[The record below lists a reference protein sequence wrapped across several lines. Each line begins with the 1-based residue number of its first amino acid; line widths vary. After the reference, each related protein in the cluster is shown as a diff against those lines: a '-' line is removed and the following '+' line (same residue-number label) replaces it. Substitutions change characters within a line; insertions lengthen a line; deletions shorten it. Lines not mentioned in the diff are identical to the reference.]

1 MAEPVRVL
9 HVDDEPGFVELTT
22 ELLPNEDG
30 RIEVE
35 TATSAAE
42 GLDRLADG
50 EIDCVVSDYD
60 MPGTNG
66 IEFLEA
72 VREEYPELPFILFTG
87 KGSEEIASDAI
98 SAGVTDYL
106 QKKGGTDQYALLANR
121 IGHAVEALLARE
133 RSERRKREYRT
144 LIESSPASIIVLD
157 RGYDILYLN
166 PSAAETLGCDEPDDL
181 VGTSAWQFVH
191 PDDDEAA
198 RERVEQVFAE
208 REPAGT
214 REYRLITLDDT
225 ERYARGNI
233 VPVTFEGGQAAQIVF
248 TDVTEQKQREAALKQ
263 ERERFSALFEE
274 FPEPT
279 IACGY
284 ENGTTIV
291 RAVNSAFVETFGY
304 DPDVAIGTAIKDLVV
319 PPTEHAQQQAERLK
333 QRVKSG
339 EQVDAVVRRQTA
351 DSTRWFNLRNVS
363 VPGVDDID
371 GYVVYADVH
380 ERVRREEQFKQ
391 LHDGTRELL
400 GADDEAAV
408 AETVATVAKEVLGYE
423 YTAVRFADEDA
434 GELRPAAATAEADK
448 TLGTRPPY
456 PLRGDNPH
464 ASAYEHGAPVVYDD
478 VREADDDYDRGLAR
492 SAMYLPIGE
501 HGVVK
506 ISALTVGAFDRS
518 DIEIASILTANAQ
531 AALDRLGREVEIDR
545 VRDRYQAFVEHASDI
560 VALLDEDGIVQ
571 YQSPAAERVVG
582 HSNEEIVGRRIF
594 EMVHPEDRE
603 RVTERFQEMVDLETD
618 GEPVTAEF
626 RVRDADG
633 DWLWIESVG
642 GGKLP
647 GDSEE
652 YVVTSREITERKRRE
667 QELERYETIVEIAGD
682 GVYTL
687 DEHGCIT
694 FVNESLATYTGY
706 DREELLGEPVSLL
719 LTDDNHRRGTEI
731 IRSLLSADE
740 EEAVFEIEFCT
751 REGEQIPVELNVAM
765 LPSDDGFRGTVGVGR
780 IITERKEREQQLER
794 ERERFSALFENFPE
808 PTVAYRFEDGT
819 PVVRTANEAFA
830 ETFGYDAEAVVGD
843 SIDDLIV
850 PPDQL
855 SEARTL
861 DERVQAGKL
870 IDRQIQREAADGERC
885 FQFRN
890 IPCPGGEDVD
900 GFAVYAD
907 ITERVERE
915 RQLERQNER
924 LDEFAGIVSH
934 DLRNPLNVA
943 TAHLELAADGD
954 DEHHAAIDNALT
966 RIEAILDDTLDLA
979 RHGRT
984 VLDTE
989 PVDLRTV
996 AEESLGMV
1004 SAETAPDGSS
1014 PMLEVVDDATVRA
1027 NRGRLKQVLEN
1038 LFRNSVEH
1046 GSTGSHGEDSD
1057 GSDRVESTSS
1067 GADASGRGD
1076 QHEDGQSGDDAG
1088 GVTIRVGALP
1098 DGFYVADDGPGIPA
1112 SERDSVFEPGH
1123 STVEGGAGFG
1133 LVIVREIVQ
1142 AHGWEIGL
1150 ADGDDGGTRFEICGA
1165 DVERA

>member
-42 GLDRLADG
+42 GLDQLADG
-50 EIDCVVSDYD
+50 GIDCVVSDYD

-191 PDDDEAA
+191 PDDDEAG

-434 GELRPAAATAEADK
+434 GELRPAAATAEADE

-582 HSNEEIVGRRIF
+582 HSNEEMVGRRIF

-794 ERERFSALFENFPE
+794 
-808 PTVAYRFEDGT
+808 
-819 PVVRTANEAFA
+819 
-830 ETFGYDAEAVVGD
+830 
-843 SIDDLIV
+843 
-850 PPDQL
+850 
-855 SEARTL
+855 
-861 DERVQAGKL
+861 
-870 IDRQIQREAADGERC
+870 
-885 FQFRN
+885 
-890 IPCPGGEDVD
+890 
-900 GFAVYAD
+900 
-907 ITERVERE
+907 
-915 RQLERQNER
+915 QNER

-954 DEHHAAIDNALT
+954 DEHHAAIDDALT

-1133 LVIVREIVQ
+1133 LAIVREIVQ

-1165 DVERA
+1165 DIERA

>member
-42 GLDRLADG
+42 GLDQLADG
-50 EIDCVVSDYD
+50 GIDCVVSDYD

-72 VREEYPELPFILFTG
+72 VREEHPELPFILFTG
-87 KGSEEIASDAI
+87 KGSEEIASEAI

-191 PDDDEAA
+191 PDDDEAG

-434 GELRPAAATAEADK
+434 GELRPAAATAEADE

-719 LTDDNHRRGTEI
+719 LTDDDHRRGTEI

-794 ERERFSALFENFPE
+794 
-808 PTVAYRFEDGT
+808 
-819 PVVRTANEAFA
+819 
-830 ETFGYDAEAVVGD
+830 
-843 SIDDLIV
+843 
-850 PPDQL
+850 
-855 SEARTL
+855 
-861 DERVQAGKL
+861 
-870 IDRQIQREAADGERC
+870 
-885 FQFRN
+885 
-890 IPCPGGEDVD
+890 
-900 GFAVYAD
+900 
-907 ITERVERE
+907 
-915 RQLERQNER
+915 QNER

-954 DEHHAAIDNALT
+954 DEHHAAIDDALT

-1046 GSTGSHGEDSD
+1046 GSTGSHREDSD

-1133 LVIVREIVQ
+1133 LAIVREIVQ

-1165 DVERA
+1165 DIERA

>member
-60 MPGTNG
+60 MAGSNG

-87 KGSEEIASDAI
+87 KGSEEIASEAI

-166 PSAAETLGCDEPDDL
+166 PSAAETVGCDEPDDL

-191 PDDDEAA
+191 PDDDEAG

-279 IACGY
+279 IAYGY
-284 ENGTTIV
+284 ENGTPIV

-434 GELRPAAATAEADK
+434 GELRPAAATAEADE

-571 YQSPAAERVVG
+571 YQSPVAERVVG
-582 HSNEEIVGRRIF
+582 HSNEEMVGRRIF

-719 LTDDNHRRGTEI
+719 LTDDDHRRGTEI

-780 IITERKEREQQLER
+780 IITERKERERQLER

-808 PTVAYRFEDGT
+808 PTVAYGFEDGT

-850 PPDQL
+850 PPDRL

-861 DERVQAGKL
+861 DERVQAGEL

-907 ITERVERE
+907 VTERVERE
-915 RQLERQNER
+915 QQLERQNDR
-924 LDEFAGIVSH
+924 LEEFASIVSH

-943 TAHLELAADGD
+943 SSRLKLLA
-954 DEHHAAIDNALT
+954 DETDSDHTDAIAAALD
-966 RIEAILDDTLDLA
+966 RIEAILEDTLALA

-989 PVDLRTV
+989 PVDLRAV
-996 AEESLGMV
+996 AEEGWGMV
-1004 SAETAPDGSS
+1004 TTEASPDAAAPTLRIAG
-1014 PMLEVVDDATVRA
+1014 DATLRV
-1027 NRGRLKQVLEN
+1027 NRGRLKQVFEN
-1038 LFRNSVEH
+1038 LFDNAVEH
-1046 GSTGSHGEDSD
+1046 GATPERADSAAVGSTPA
-1057 GSDRVESTSS
+1057 
-1067 GADASGRGD
+1067 GADAGDGNANGSGERSP
-1076 QHEDGQSGDDAG
+1076 EDDAG
-1088 GVTIRVGALP
+1088 VTVTVGVLDG
-1098 DGFYVADDGPGIPA
+1098 GFYVADDGPGVPA
-1112 SERDSVFEPGH
+1112 SERDVVFEPSH
-1123 STVEGGAGFG
+1123 STTEEGTGFG
-1133 LVIVREIVQ
+1133 LTIVREIVE
-1142 AHGWEIGL
+1142 AHGWKITVAESE
-1150 ADGDDGGTRFEICGA
+1150 DGGARFEITGV
-1165 DVERA
+1165 DLDRE